1 MLEACK
7 RFVKH
12 QEEPE
17 QQCSPIPEFAAV
29 TMQTSPE
36 AMLVQVLHK
45 VLDQRS
51 AVSVGSLCQPEFMD
65 VLLYQDDHTLVL
77 L

>member
-1 MLEACK
+1 MLVACK
-7 RFVKH
+7 PFAKH
-12 QEEPE
+12 PEEPE

-36 AMLVQVLHK
+36 AMLVQVLYK
-45 VLDQRS
+45 VLNQRS
-51 AVSVGSLCQPEFMD
+51 AVSVGSLCQPELKD